1 MHYATVYK
9 RPNATVFGRLIDLAH
24 ELDQTYVS
32 FPKRRS
38 KSIKLLND
46 KYPPDI
52 ESSFWGRGYVVEGW
66 SQRKYL
72 ILLRS
77 TIALIY
83 AV

>member
-1 MHYATVYK
+1 MYIYIYKEQLQCFSNYAVHYATVYK

-52 ESSFWGRGYVVEGW
+52 ESSFWGRGYVVEG
-66 SQRKYL
+66 
-72 ILLRS
+72 
-77 TIALIY
+77 
-83 AV
+83 